1 MNYSLRLATTDDVQG
16 LVNLEYELF
25 PENNFNE
32 KTLTNEILQGTTWV
46 AYAGSTIL
54 GYCLCR
60 MWDKTLIDIL
70 RLGVVEEARRA
81 GIGTKLLQ
89 MALERAGDAML
100 TVRKGNDSAIR
111 LYQKHGFQITGTLP
125 QCYAWVMRTPPVRT
139 PFTTKELVGF
149 TKIGASS

>member
-1 MNYSLRLATTDDVQG
+1 MNYSLRPATTDDVQG

-46 AYAGSTIL
+46 AGAGSTLL

-70 RLGVVEEARRA
+70 RLGVLEEVRRC
-81 GIGTKLLQ
+81 GIGRHLLEA
-89 MALERAGDAML
+89 ALARTEHAML
-100 TVRKGNDSAIR
+100 TVRKGNDPAIT
-111 LYQKHGFQITGTLP
+111 LYERYGFQITGSMP
-125 QCYAWVMRTPPVRT
+125 QCYAWVMRT
-139 PFTTKELVGF
+139 TKTV
-149 TKIGASS
+149 ASP

>member
-1 MNYSLRLATTDDVQG
+1 MNYSLRLATTDDVQR

-46 AYAGSTIL
+46 AYAGSTLL

-70 RLGVVEEARRA
+70 RLGVVEEVRKY

-89 MALERAGDAML
+89 SALAYADNAML
-100 TVRKGNDSAIR
+100 TVRKGNDPA
-111 LYQKHGFQITGTLP
+111 
-125 QCYAWVMRTPPVRT
+125 
-139 PFTTKELVGF
+139 
-149 TKIGASS
+149 